1 MNTGSLSGI
10 FDEYNSKHKVYH
22 NKHLESSH
30 WGTLSSAICRLR
42 LYEER
47 GQLLNQTNKAV
58 NSTPLIPHKSSHIMK
73 RIKHDAVPKFSHV
86 NCKWRDEHRMIL
98 EVVIYHVYHIL
109 KKYFSWTTLNNV
121 ILSSYFHGDWKI
133 LGHNGQRSNFF
144 NHDKLYWW
152 LLP

>member
-30 WGTLSSAICRLR
+30 WGTLSSEICRLR

-58 NSTPLIPHKSSHIMK
+58 NSTPLIPHKSYVGEVGSIFTFSSRFAKK
-73 RIKHDAVPKFSHV
+73 RVQKHPQKS
-86 NCKWRDEHRMIL
+86 
-98 EVVIYHVYHIL
+98 
-109 KKYFSWTTLNNV
+109 
-121 ILSSYFHGDWKI
+121 
-133 LGHNGQRSNFF
+133 
-144 NHDKLYWW
+144 
-152 LLP
+152 